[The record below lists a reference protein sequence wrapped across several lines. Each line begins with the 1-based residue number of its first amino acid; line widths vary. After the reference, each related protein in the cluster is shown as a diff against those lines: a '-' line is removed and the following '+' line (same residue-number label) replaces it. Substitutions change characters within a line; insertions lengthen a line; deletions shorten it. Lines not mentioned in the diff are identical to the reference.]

1 VNDTVIKL
9 PNGDFTTT
17 SYLKD
22 HYYKNGHLGQ
32 PKHIKLNEYMLIE
45 DNVHRIHRVIV
56 HRFTMG
62 DVEDPDLYAAEPL
75 WQWQQSEMGKFV
87 MSKSVET
94 PIWHRQH
101 DQFNYGYQYA
111 IEAFLKGVDYS
122 FWVLKWG
129 NEVDKDGTFRI

>member
-1 VNDTVIKL
+1 VNDIVIKL
-9 PNGDFTTT
+9 PNGDFTTADF
-17 SYLKD
+17 LKH
-22 HYYKNGHLGQ
+22 HYYQTGHLGQ
-32 PKHIKLNEYMLIE
+32 PRGVKLNDYMIIE
-45 DNVHRIHRVIV
+45 DTVHQIHKVIV
-56 HRFTMG
+56 HRFRMG

-101 DQFNYGYQYA
+101 DNLNYGYQFA
-111 IEAFLKGVDYS
+111 IEAFLKGADYS

-129 NEVDKDGTFRI
+129 NEVDRPGNVRI